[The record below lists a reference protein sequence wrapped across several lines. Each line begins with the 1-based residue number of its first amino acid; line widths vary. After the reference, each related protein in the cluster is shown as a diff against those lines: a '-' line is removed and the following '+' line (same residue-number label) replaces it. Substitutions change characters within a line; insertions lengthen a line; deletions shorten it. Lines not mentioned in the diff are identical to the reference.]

1 MSNITSDI
9 EVIISYLDPSGV
21 MTFTALNERG
31 RMIMSG
37 IRKCMKS
44 FEERE
49 EYIRVDDN
57 QDVMNVNVNL
67 MDNSLFSEE
76 YRSRQPSLFSILR
89 EIYKTIFHMRV
100 MMDN

>member
-1 MSNITSDI
+1 MHEWIKKQKFASYVTHYWSFPTSLSWSITVSISDVASLIMSSITSDI

-31 RMIMSG
+31 GMIMSG

-49 EYIRVDDN
+49 E
-57 QDVMNVNVNL
+57 
-67 MDNSLFSEE
+67 
-76 YRSRQPSLFSILR
+76 
-89 EIYKTIFHMRV
+89 
-100 MMDN
+100 

>member
-31 RMIMSG
+31 GMIMSG
-37 IRKCMKS
+37 TRKCVKS

-49 EYIRVDDN
+49 E
-57 QDVMNVNVNL
+57 
-67 MDNSLFSEE
+67 
-76 YRSRQPSLFSILR
+76 
-89 EIYKTIFHMRV
+89 
-100 MMDN
+100 